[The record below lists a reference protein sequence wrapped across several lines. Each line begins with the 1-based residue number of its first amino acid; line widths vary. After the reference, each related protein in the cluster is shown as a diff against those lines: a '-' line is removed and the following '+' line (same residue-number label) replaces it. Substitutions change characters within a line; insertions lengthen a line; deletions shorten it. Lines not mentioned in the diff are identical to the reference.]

1 MVDKLTVQNRNVL
14 IGEVAPQGRVQ
25 HPKRLHLAQHRV
37 PIGVHRKRLDGTAN
51 HFGDDRVHIALR
63 LTRQRFKTAVDVVR

>member
-1 MVDKLTVQNRNVL
+1 MVDQPAVQNRDVL
-14 IGEVAPQGRVQ
+14 IGEVMPQGRMQ

-51 HFGDDRVHIALR
+51 HLGDDRVHIALR
-63 LTRQRFKTAVDVVR
+63 LTCQRFKTAIDVVG